1 VNSARTASRCPSA
14 RNEQQR
20 LVDTRH
26 TRELRSDRGVDAVR
40 RDLDRSEMARAAE
53 RHLQSSPSGI
63 RGRMRRASQPLQRA
77 SLQSAAVHCLQRRDV
92 AVHGF
97 HSHSRD
103 RC

>member
-1 VNSARTASRCPSA
+1 VNSAPRCLFA

-26 TRELRSDRGVDAVR
+26 ARELRSDRDVRSVR
-40 RDLDRSEMARAAE
+40 RDLDHSEMARAAE
-53 RHLQSSPSGI
+53 KHLQSSPSGI
-63 RGRMRRASQPLQRA
+63 RGRMRRASQPVQRA
-77 SLQSAAVHCLQRRDV
+77 SLQGATVHRLQGRDV
-92 AVHGF
+92 AVHGL